1 MYRGFGFVFSK
12 LRCDIRALWSSD
24 TRVWDLVLKGSD
36 EASSLVELLSSTVDL
51 IEGHV
56 DATATNGSI
65 WGGGWLALTATLS
78 HFHKLELLGSGR
90 NADLTEG
97 QLDAFRH

>member
-56 DATATNGSI
+56 DATATNRSI
-65 WGGGWLALTATLS
+65 WGGGGLVGADRHLFPLPQAGATWV
-78 HFHKLELLGSGR
+78 R
-90 NADLTEG
+90 V
-97 QLDAFRH
+97 